1 VRERGNLL
9 TYALWGLAWLL
20 FWPVLLVVAAARYT
34 KVGPNEVLIV
44 AGRRRTVT
52 DPEGRTRTLGYR
64 MVWGGGTVVWPIVEQ
79 ARRLSLE
86 LMSLEVRT
94 PEVYTVHGV
103 PVAVDGVAH
112 VKVKGE
118 EGAIARAAEHFLSRP
133 QEEVMRTALQVVEG
147 HMRSVMGTISI
158 EELYTKRRE
167 FAEKVKSLASQD
179 LERMGL
185 EIVSLTVRNIADPR
199 GYLEALGRP
208 RTAQVKRDAIIGE
221 AQADEEAKTFRYQAD
236 MKIEEARRDYELKR
250 AEVEAAIAQRR
261 AEADLAYDLQRYKTA
276 QLVKREEVQ
285 LDILEKELRT
295 ELEEKE
301 ILRKEK
307 ELLAS
312 VIKPAEAERQRIQEL
327 AEAERY
333 RRQTEA
339 QGEAARVRA
348 VGMAEAEIIRQKG
361 QAEAETMERKA
372 EAWAR
377 YNQAAVTEMLV
388 NILPRLAEAVA
399 QPLSRTER
407 IVIVS
412 GGADGA
418 AGASRITRDVAEVI
432 AQLPPIIEALTGVR
446 LEELVRGVPGLKES
460 QRQAEAQG
468 SQPA

>member
-1 VRERGNLL
+1 VRQGGSAI
-9 TYALWGLAWLL
+9 YYVLWGLAWLL
-20 FWPVLLVVAAARYT
+20 FWPVLLPVAAARYT

-52 DPEGRTRTLGYR
+52 DPEGRLRTLGYR
-64 MVWGGGTVVWPIVEQ
+64 IVWGGGTVVWPIVEQ

-86 LMSLEVRT
+86 LMSFEVRT

-103 PVAVDGVAH
+103 PVAVDAVAH

-147 HMRSVMGTISI
+147 HMRSVLGTVSI
-158 EELYTKRRE
+158 EDLYTKRRE
-167 FAEKVKSLASQD
+167 FAEQVKALASQD
-179 LERMGL
+179 LDRMGL
-185 EIVSLTVRNIADPR
+185 EVVSLTVRNIADPR

-221 AQADEEAKTFRYQAD
+221 ARADEEAKTFRYQAD
-236 MKIEEARRDYELKR
+236 MKIEDARRDYELKR

-307 ELLAS
+307 ELVAS

-339 QGEAARVRA
+339 QGEAEGVRA
-348 VGMAEAEIIRQKG
+348 VGLAEADVIREKG
-361 QAEAETMERKA
+361 QAEAETMDRKA

-418 AGASRITRDVAEVI
+418 AGASRVTRDVAEVI

-446 LEELVRGVPGLKES
+446 LEELVRRVPGLKGTGEEGEG
-460 QRQAEAQG
+460 QNA
-468 SQPA
+468 

>member
-1 VRERGNLL
+1 MRQGGSAIYYV
-9 TYALWGLAWLL
+9 LWGLAWLL
-20 FWPVLLVVAAARYT
+20 FWPVLLPVAAARYT

-52 DPEGRTRTLGYR
+52 DPEGRLRTLGYR
-64 MVWGGGTVVWPIVEQ
+64 IVWGGGTVVWPIVEQ

-86 LMSLEVRT
+86 LMSFEVRT

-103 PVAVDGVAH
+103 PVAVDAVAH
-112 VKVKGE
+112 VKVRGE

-147 HMRSVMGTISI
+147 HMRSVLGTVSI
-158 EELYTKRRE
+158 EDLYTKRRE
-167 FAEKVKSLASQD
+167 FAEQVKALASQD
-179 LERMGL
+179 LDRMGL
-185 EIVSLTVRNIADPR
+185 EVVSLTVRNIADPR

-221 AQADEEAKTFRYQAD
+221 ARADEEAKTFRYQAD
-236 MKIEEARRDYELKR
+236 MKIEDARRDFELKR

-307 ELLAS
+307 ELVAS

-339 QGEAARVRA
+339 QGEAEGVRA
-348 VGMAEAEIIRQKG
+348 VGLAEADVIRQKG
-361 QAEAETMERKA
+361 QAEAETMDRKA

-418 AGASRITRDVAEVI
+418 AGASRVTRDVAEVI

-446 LEELVRGVPGLKES
+446 LEELVRRVPGLKGTGEEGEG
-460 QRQAEAQG
+460 QNA
-468 SQPA
+468 

>member
-1 VRERGNLL
+1 MRQGANPLGYL
-9 TYALWGLAWLL
+9 LWGLAWLV
-20 FWPVLLVVAAARYT
+20 FWPVLLPVAAARYT
-34 KVGPNEVLIV
+34 KVGPNEVLVV
-44 AGRRRTVT
+44 AGRRRTVA
-52 DPEGRTRTLGYR
+52 DPEGRPRTLGYR
-64 MVWGGGTVVWPIVEQ
+64 IVWGGGTVVWPIVEQ

-86 LMSLEVRT
+86 LMSFEVRT

-103 PVAVDGVAH
+103 PVAVDAVAH
-112 VKVKGE
+112 VKVRGE

-147 HMRSVMGTISI
+147 HMRSVLGTISI
-158 EELYTKRRE
+158 EDLYTKRRD
-167 FAEKVKSLASQD
+167 FAEKVKALASQD
-179 LERMGL
+179 LDRMGL
-185 EIVSLTVRNIADPR
+185 EVVSLTVRNIADPR

-221 AQADEEAKTFRYQAD
+221 ARADEEAKTFRYQAD
-236 MKIEEARRDYELKR
+236 MKIEDARRDYELKR

-301 ILRKEK
+301 ILRREK
-307 ELLAS
+307 ELVAS
-312 VIKPAEAERQRIQEL
+312 VVKPAEAERQRIEAL

-339 QGEAARVRA
+339 QGAAEGVRA
-348 VGMAEAEIIRQKG
+348 VGLAEADVIRQKG
-361 QAEAETMERKA
+361 QAEAETMDRKA

-418 AGASRITRDVAEVI
+418 AGASRVTRDVAEVI
-432 AQLPPIIEALTGVR
+432 AQLPPIIEALTGVK
-446 LEELVRGVPGLKES
+446 LEELVRRVPGLKGAD
-460 QRQAEAQG
+460 QQG
-468 SQPA
+468 EGQSA